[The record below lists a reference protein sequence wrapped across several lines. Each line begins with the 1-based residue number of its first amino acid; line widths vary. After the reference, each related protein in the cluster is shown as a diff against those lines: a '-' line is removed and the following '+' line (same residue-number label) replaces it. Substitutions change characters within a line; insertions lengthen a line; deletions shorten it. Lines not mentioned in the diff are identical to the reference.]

1 MFRLISRIIL
11 KIFGWKRV
19 GEFPKGDRFV
29 VLAAPHTSLWDFVWG
44 RLYYSSIGK
53 PVMFMIK
60 DKYFAFPLGILLRWL
75 GAIPVYIGKKTG
87 LVQQMVD
94 EFAKRDQF
102 LITIAPE
109 ATRKRVNRWKKGF
122 YHISR
127 EANVPIALGYIDYK
141 KRTLG
146 IMETISPSG
155 DEKADFEKMRIV
167 YSKISAKHPEKFN
180 TDTIYAK

>member
-1 MFRLISRIIL
+1 MLRLISKFIL
-11 KIFGWKRV
+11 RVFGWKIV
-19 GEFPKGDRFV
+19 GEFPEGKKFV

-53 PVMFMIK
+53 PVMFMVK
-60 DKYFAFPLGILLRWL
+60 DKYFFFPLGILLNWL

-87 LVQQMVD
+87 LVQQMVN
-94 EFAKRDQF
+94 EFEKSDQF

-127 EANVPIALGYIDYK
+127 QANVPVALGYLDYK
-141 KRTLG
+141 KRNLG
-146 IMETISPSG
+146 IIDTIILSG
-155 DEKADFEKMRIV
+155 DEKADFEKMRLI
-167 YSKISAKHPEKFN
+167 YKNISAKYPEKFN
-180 TDTIYAK
+180 TDIICAG